1 MPLVFG
7 GAPLVNVLV
16 SMAMHPP
23 KTPPNPLLYV
33 GVRRWLSLAPA
44 WCCVIGRDTL
54 VP

>member
-23 KTPPNPLLYV
+23 KTSPNPLLYV
-33 GVRRWLSLAPA
+33 GYLLAAGGAFLVLRYKPA
-44 WCCVIGRDTL
+44 
-54 VP
+54 